1 MTGLNVEIEEHTVYR
16 GCSCWENSDDAALLF
31 FDEGDRHLE
40 KILVQN
46 CCDEPEIEFQQLDEF
61 DGALRVAIVDN
72 KPDVE
77 FEKKLE
83 YPLVQGEATIM
94 KDQQVKR
101 IWWLHC

>member
-77 FEKKLE
+77 FEKT
-83 YPLVQGEATIM
+83 GISSRT
-94 KDQQVKR
+94 R
-101 IWWLHC
+101 